1 MRKLIKEELRRN
13 GGGEKLEKIDELFD
27 ELKLFLK
34 PIAHTYIFELKQR
47 WKKFIIFSSIICLF
61 GLLTGIDYVLF
72 PENSLPKTQ
81 ALFLED
87 GLGLIILINIFA
99 VCFFFGG
106 IICTEYSKK
115 TGYVVFP
122 KINKYKLIIG
132 KYSGALTLVIGVTG
146 LYYYAL
152 GLLGL
157 YFYGEPINS
166 RYFLSFGIA
175 CLYILA
181 VSSFVTLISSF
192 MKSANVT
199 VITTI
204 IILLIGFS
212 IIDGLMV
219 LWNPDIEPL
228 YSLNYLSNLITSVL
242 RKNFPTKRKDRYEDI
257 EYKDEDEDEV
267 FTFREWITPSIE
279 DGITFLVLYV
289 VICMSLAMVIF
300 KRRQL

>member
-1 MRKLIKEELRRN
+1 MVEEAI
-13 GGGEKLEKIDELFD
+13 KLEKIDELV
-27 ELKLFLK
+27 LFLK

-47 WKKFIIFSSIICLF
+47 WKKFVIFSIIIGLF
-61 GLLTGIDYVLF
+61 GLLSVIGYVLF

-81 ALFLED
+81 AQYFED
-87 GLGLIILINIFA
+87 ELGLIILINIFS

-122 KINKYKLIIG
+122 KINKYKLITG
-132 KYSGALTLVIGVTG
+132 KYLGALTLVIGVTG
-146 LYYYAL
+146 VFYYVL

-157 YFYGEPINS
+157 YFYGGPITS
-166 RYFLSFGIA
+166 RLYLSFGIA
-175 CLYILA
+175 CLYVLA

-192 MKSANVT
+192 MRNANITIV
-199 VITTI
+199 TTI
-204 IILLIGFS
+204 LMLLIGFY
-212 IIDGLMV
+212 IIASLVV

-242 RKNFPTKRKDRYEDI
+242 RKDFPKKREDRYEDY
-257 EYKDEDEDEV
+257 EEED
-267 FTFREWITPSIE
+267 FTYRDWITPSIGG
-279 DGITFLVLYV
+279 GITGMILYAI
-289 VICMSLAMVIF
+289 ICMALAMVIF

>member
-1 MRKLIKEELRRN
+1 M
-13 GGGEKLEKIDELFD
+13 EKIDELV
-27 ELKLFLK
+27 LFLK

-47 WKKFIIFSSIICLF
+47 WKKFVIFSIIIGLF
-61 GLLTGIDYVLF
+61 GLLSVIGYVLF

-81 ALFLED
+81 AQYFED
-87 GLGLIILINIFA
+87 ELGLIILINIFS

-122 KINKYKLIIG
+122 KINKYKLITG
-132 KYSGALTLVIGVTG
+132 KYLGALTLVIGVTG
-146 LYYYAL
+146 VFYYVL

-157 YFYGEPINS
+157 YFYGGPITS
-166 RYFLSFGIA
+166 RLYLSFGIA
-175 CLYILA
+175 CLYVLA

-192 MKSANVT
+192 MRNANITIV
-199 VITTI
+199 TTI
-204 IILLIGFS
+204 LMLLIGFY
-212 IIDGLMV
+212 IIASLVV

-242 RKNFPTKRKDRYEDI
+242 RKDFPKKREDRYEDY
-257 EYKDEDEDEV
+257 EEED
-267 FTFREWITPSIE
+267 FTYRDWITPSIGG
-279 DGITFLVLYV
+279 GITGMILYAI
-289 VICMSLAMVIF
+289 ICMALAMVIF

>member
-1 MRKLIKEELRRN
+1 MVEETI
-13 GGGEKLEKIDELFD
+13 KLEKIDELV
-27 ELKLFLK
+27 LFLK

-47 WKKFIIFSSIICLF
+47 WKKFVIFSIIIGLF
-61 GLLTGIDYVLF
+61 GLLSVIGYVLF

-81 ALFLED
+81 AQYFED
-87 GLGLIILINIFA
+87 ELGLIILINIFS

-122 KINKYKLIIG
+122 KINKYKLIAG
-132 KYSGALTLVIGVTG
+132 KYLGALTLVIGVTG
-146 LYYYAL
+146 VFYYVL

-157 YFYGEPINS
+157 YFYGGPITS
-166 RYFLSFGIA
+166 RLYLSFGIA
-175 CLYILA
+175 CLYVLA

-192 MKSANVT
+192 MRNANITIV
-199 VITTI
+199 TTI
-204 IILLIGFS
+204 LMLLIGFY
-212 IIDGLMV
+212 IIASLVV

-242 RKNFPTKRKDRYEDI
+242 RKDFPKKREDRYEDY
-257 EYKDEDEDEV
+257 EEED
-267 FTFREWITPSIE
+267 FTYRDWITPSIGG
-279 DGITFLVLYV
+279 GITGMILYAI
-289 VICMSLAMVIF
+289 ICMALAMVIF

>member
-1 MRKLIKEELRRN
+1 MVEETI
-13 GGGEKLEKIDELFD
+13 KLEKIDEIVLY
-27 ELKLFLK
+27 LK

-47 WKKFIIFSSIICLF
+47 WKKFVIFSIIIGLF
-61 GLLTGIDYVLF
+61 GLLSVIGYVLF

-81 ALFLED
+81 AQYFED
-87 GLGLIILINIFA
+87 ELGLIILINIFS

-122 KINKYKLIIG
+122 KINKYKLITG
-132 KYSGALTLVIGVTG
+132 KYLGALTLVIGVTG
-146 LYYYAL
+146 VFYYVL

-157 YFYGEPINS
+157 YFYGGPITS
-166 RYFLSFGIA
+166 RLYLSFGIA
-175 CLYILA
+175 CLYLLA

-192 MKSANVT
+192 MRNANITIV
-199 VITTI
+199 TTI
-204 IILLIGFS
+204 LILLIGFY
-212 IIDGLMV
+212 IIASLVV

-242 RKNFPTKRKDRYEDI
+242 RKDFPKKREDRYED
-257 EYKDEDEDEV
+257 YKEED
-267 FTFREWITPSIE
+267 FTYRFWITPSIGG
-279 DGITFLVLYV
+279 GITGMILYAI
-289 VICMSLAMVIF
+289 ICISLAMVIF

>member
-1 MRKLIKEELRRN
+1 MVEETI
-13 GGGEKLEKIDELFD
+13 KLEKIDELV
-27 ELKLFLK
+27 LFLK

-47 WKKFIIFSSIICLF
+47 WKKFVIFSIIIGLF
-61 GLLTGIDYVLF
+61 GLLSVIGYVLF

-81 ALFLED
+81 AQYFED
-87 GLGLIILINIFA
+87 ELGLIILINIFS

-122 KINKYKLIIG
+122 KINKYKLITG
-132 KYSGALTLVIGVTG
+132 KYLGALTLVIGVTG
-146 LYYYAL
+146 VFYYVL

-157 YFYGEPINS
+157 YFYGGPITS
-166 RYFLSFGIA
+166 RLYLSFGIA
-175 CLYILA
+175 CLYVLA

-192 MKSANVT
+192 MRNANITIV
-199 VITTI
+199 TTI
-204 IILLIGFS
+204 LMLLIGFY
-212 IIDGLMV
+212 IIASLVV

-242 RKNFPTKRKDRYEDI
+242 RKDFPKKREDRYEDY
-257 EYKDEDEDEV
+257 EEED
-267 FTFREWITPSIE
+267 FTYRDWITPSIGG
-279 DGITFLVLYV
+279 GITGMILYAI
-289 VICMSLAMVIF
+289 ICMALAMVIF